1 MLKLSSTLVILI
13 IVRTLVAAPAPD
25 ADPVSPDE
33 NATYERTS
41 CSRDYYKF
49 TARANKT
56 MYKSVLALDD
66 IMVDPINTLPNS
78 LISDMEGIIIFP
90 DAFKLAFGV
99 AGGQGGR
106 GVALIRQDDGSWSNP
121 YFVNLGEG
129 SVGFQFGVESSHIFL
144 LFRDKE
150 DIIGIEKAEITL
162 GSDLSIAA
170 GQMSNES
177 LVTSDL
183 KFESEVYSYKYSK
196 GLFAGLSLKGGVISG
211 NDRVNDAVYG
221 IEDVASHEVFYR
233 IDQTDSFE
241 IAELKRILEL
251 YTE

>member
-1 MLKLSSTLVILI
+1 MLKLSYTVVLLVI
-13 IVRTLVAAPAPD
+13 VRIAISAPVLYI
-25 ADPVSPDE
+25 DPVSQDE
-33 NATYERTS
+33 NATEERTAYS
-41 CSRDYYKF
+41 GGYYKF
-49 TARANKT
+49 AAKANKT
-56 MYKSVLALDD
+56 MHKSVLALDD
-66 IMVDPINTLPNS
+66 IMYDPINTLPYS
-78 LISDMEGIIIFP
+78 LVSDMEGIIIFP
-90 DAFKLAFGV
+90 AAFKMAFGV

-106 GVALIRQDDGSWSNP
+106 GVALIRKDDGSWSNP

-196 GLFAGLSLKGGVISG
+196 GLFAGISLKGGVISG

-221 IEDVASHEVFYR
+221 IPNVASDEVFYR
-233 IDQTDSFE
+233 IDQTNNDK
-241 IAELKRILEL
+241 IAELKRTLEV
-251 YTE
+251 YAE